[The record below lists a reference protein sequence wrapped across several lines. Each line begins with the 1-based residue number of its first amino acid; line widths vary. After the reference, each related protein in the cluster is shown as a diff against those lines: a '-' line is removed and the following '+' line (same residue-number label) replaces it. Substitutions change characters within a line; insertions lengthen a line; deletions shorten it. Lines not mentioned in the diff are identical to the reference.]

1 MRKGKKVLNRPRV
14 IALGKLD
21 FFLVISKIRRF
32 SVFWR
37 AITARF
43 DHKSNK
49 KLAVTD
55 SSYIMPIGKICRKFI
70 WRGVKGRGWV
80 KRWQFFRFVWGIYQ
94 MCVFQ
99 RAITTHCD
107 HKSNQTLAVIDS
119 SYIIHIVKIGRTFI
133 WREVKGRGWVKRWQF
148 SRFVLGIYPI
158 CVFQRAITT
167 HFDHKS
173 NKTLAV
179 IDSSYIIPIVK
190 TGRTFIWR
198 EVKGWGWVKR
208 WQFFS
213 FVVGIYQ
220 ICVFRRAITTH
231 FDL

>member
-1 MRKGKKVLNRPRV
+1 MGYQNMLKGKKILNSPGV

-21 FFLVISKIRRF
+21 FFLVISKIRTL

-49 KLAVTD
+49 KLVVTD
-55 SSYIMPIGKICRKFI
+55 SSYFMPIGKICRTFI

-80 KRWQFFRFVWGIYQ
+80 KRWQFSI
-94 MCVFQ
+94 
-99 RAITTHCD
+99 
-107 HKSNQTLAVIDS
+107 
-119 SYIIHIVKIGRTFI
+119 
-133 WREVKGRGWVKRWQF
+133 
-148 SRFVLGIYPI
+148 FVLGIYPI

-190 TGRTFIWR
+190 TGRTFLWR
-198 EVKGWGWVKR
+198 EVNRVNGPVTPPPPPPSG
-208 WQFFS
+208 
-213 FVVGIYQ
+213 
-220 ICVFRRAITTH
+220 
-231 FDL
+231 DLKPISPLSMIS